1 MHFFKLLTITTIVIA
16 LTGCGDSKPP
26 KTVELP
32 TSKVTA
38 SSQLDNMGPEG
49 LLSATQPG
57 WHSASPPKFP
67 EWVMVDFQVHRE
79 VRFLGLLQ
87 QDGIPTRAPKAIRV
101 EMSNDGN
108 SWSQVAGSD
117 DACSP
122 NKPDGW
128 SNIDFAK
135 PATGRYLK
143 IVILSNCGD
152 LGLVTFRGLR
162 FG

>member
-1 MHFFKLLTITTIVIA
+1 MRFFGWLATTTMLLA

-32 TSKVTA
+32 TPKVIA

-49 LLSATQPG
+49 LLSAMQPG
-57 WHSASPPKFP
+57 WHSANPHKLP
-67 EWVMVDFQVHRE
+67 EWVMVDFQAPRE
-79 VRFLGLLQ
+79 VRRLGLLP
-87 QDGIPTRAPKAIRV
+87 QDGNPTRSPKAIRV
-101 EMSNDGN
+101 EISNDGN
-108 SWSQVAGSD
+108 SWSQAAGSD

-122 NKPDGW
+122 NMPDGW
-128 SNIDFAK
+128 WNLDFAK

-152 LGLVTFRGLR
+152 PGLVTFRGLR